1 MKTVFV
7 PPDEWN
13 SHYESAEDHIS
24 SCQEWGEC
32 REGDEFEL
40 VRLEVGALTRYRV
53 VDGKPVVVSMAFP
66 DRIEPEGGQ
75 P

>member
-7 PPDEWN
+7 PTDDWD
-13 SHYESAEDHIS
+13 SHYESAEEYIS
-24 SCQEWGEC
+24 FGQGFGEC
-32 REGDEFEL
+32 REGEEFEL

-53 VDGKPVVVSMAFP
+53 VDGKPVVVSIAFP
-66 DRIEPEGGQ
+66 DRIETEGGQ